1 MFGRTSMMFMLTYH
15 MTHHACEFA
24 TSHSTSPTSV
34 LVLNVNIV
42 IPISRTAAQ
51 TIAKDIF

>member
-1 MFGRTSMMFMLTYH
+1 MMFMLTYH
-15 MTHHACEFA
+15 MTYHACEFS

-51 TIAKDIF
+51 TIAKGIF